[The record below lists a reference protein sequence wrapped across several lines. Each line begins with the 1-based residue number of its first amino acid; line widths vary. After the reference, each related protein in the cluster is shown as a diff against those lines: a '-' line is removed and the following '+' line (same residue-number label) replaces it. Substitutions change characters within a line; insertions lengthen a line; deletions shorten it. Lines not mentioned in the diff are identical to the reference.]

1 MVINLTSLVDS
12 DGAHENKSKSKQN
25 LSNWKTKICYMWAS
39 GGTCR
44 FGSNCSFTHGY
55 GSID

>member
-39 GGTCR
+39 GGTCQ
-44 FGSNCSFTHGY
+44 FGSNCSFAHGY